1 MIGYRIVAVRIDI
14 DALLESLPA
23 DVRNQALD
31 ASTRLRSLRSGDGGA
46 RAAVTTADGSTLDC
60 WVGVVGGELA
70 ADCECRAGGNQRQ
83 PLCAHAVAVA
93 QAAVEA
99 DMPWSASATRP
110 GSALSKTAAEWM
122 RVADGLTHRELVGL
136 VAGQAAQNRSFASSL
151 LKAAD
156 LLGPPGPAEIALVRK
171 AIDEA
176 LDVESGYEWDLH
188 DIAVTGYRL
197 AEELEL
203 LAERPATGESL
214 KIAEEAIDAWD
225 GHLYGVLSQ
234 DYRTYET
241 EPSDIGG
248 RIAAAHL
255 AICASLRPDPEQLA
269 ADLVRLEGL
278 AEIESSIDALGAYRD
293 LLGPVGIAAYKDGID
308 RARGT
313 GSWR

>member
-1 MIGYRIVAVRIDI
+1 VAVRIDT
-14 DALLESLPA
+14 DALLEDLPI

-31 ASTRLRSLRSGDGGA
+31 ASTRFRSLRSSGGGA
-46 RAAVTTADGSTLDC
+46 RAAVTTADGSVLDC
-60 WVGVVGGELA
+60 WVGVVHGALA
-70 ADCECRAGGNQRQ
+70 AHCECRADRHQ
-83 PLCAHAVAVA
+83 PLCAHAVVVTR
-93 QAAVEA
+93 AAAEA
-99 DMPWSASATRP
+99 GLPWSANATPP
-110 GSALSKTAAEWM
+110 GLALSKTAAEWVQ
-122 RVADGLTHRELVGL
+122 VANGLTHRELVGL
-136 VAGQAAQNRSFASSL
+136 VADQAAQNRSFASSL

-176 LDVESGYEWDLH
+176 LGVESGYEWDLH
-188 DIAVTGYRL
+188 DIAVAGYRL

-203 LAERPATGESL
+203 LAERPATREAL
-214 KIAEEAIDAWD
+214 QVAEEAIDAWD

-278 AEIESSIDALGAYRD
+278 AEIESSIDAPGAYRH
-293 LLGPVGIAAYKDGID
+293 LLGPTGIAAYKDGVKQLR
-308 RARGT
+308 RARG
-313 GSWR
+313 W